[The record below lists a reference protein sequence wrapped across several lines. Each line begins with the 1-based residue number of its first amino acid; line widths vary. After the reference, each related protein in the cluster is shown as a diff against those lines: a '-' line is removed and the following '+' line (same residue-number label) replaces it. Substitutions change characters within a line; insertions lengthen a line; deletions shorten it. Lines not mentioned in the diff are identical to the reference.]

1 MKTRIA
7 VIVLLG
13 LVTTSCAGSS
23 SYGQTTH
30 ASFVAP
36 QLGVVADGDLR
47 IIEIQ
52 PGSAAEKAGL
62 QLGDI
67 LLDLTWIPSDAPPY
81 LPESSDV
88 VRPDMT
94 VAPIGEDDR
103 TNMEVGAASI
113 SPIFPAA
120 ATPIPPPVASYI
132 EKKSVSFTESSRI
145 QSLVVYGVPLKL
157 RLMRSGQVLE
167 LTIIPTVPPTRSFAP
182 DEPRATFTPVMSP
195 YYYY

>member
-7 VIVLLG
+7 VIVLWG
-13 LVTTSCAGSS
+13 LAVVSCAGSPD
-23 SYGQTTH
+23 YGQTSH

-36 QLGVVADGDLR
+36 QLGIVADGDLR

-52 PGSAAEKAGL
+52 PESAAEKAGL

-67 LLDLTWIPSDAPPY
+67 LLDLTWIPSDAPAY
-81 LPESSDV
+81 LPESSDIV
-88 VRPDMT
+88 YPDT
-94 VAPIGEDDR
+94 IIAPVDGEGVADTAAGEAF
-103 TNMEVGAASI
+103 T

-132 EKKSVSFTESSRI
+132 EKGTVLFTESSRI
-145 QSLVVYGVPLKL
+145 KSLVVYGVPLKL
-157 RLMRSGQVLE
+157 RLMRGDEVLE
-167 LTIIPTVPPTRSFAP
+167 LTIVPTVPPTRSFAP
-182 DEPRATFTPVMSP
+182 NEPRGTFTPVMSP